1 MRMLNSAIYDLFTME
16 QAGLLSLDR
25 PTDAIYEVILDVLI
39 VAMEHVFLDIV

>member
-1 MRMLNSAIYDLFTME
+1 MRMLNSAIYGFFTME

-39 VAMEHVFLDIV
+39 VAIEHVFLDIV